1 MKYKTETDLYKHTLL
16 LNDKQNELI
25 PTNCKSRCVRSTI
38 INRSYYSTYLY
49 VKKYLIINGFEIK
62 KPYYYLRN
70 NKKVIT
76 EHQQV
81 LDKLYDKN
89 KKLSV
94 KLKKLKRLRHK
105 ADYHPSKY
113 VTIKD
118 VTDSIDIMN
127 EIFQNLKKR

>member
-1 MKYKTETDLYKHTLL
+1 MNLC
-16 LNDKQNELI
+16 Q
-25 PTNCKSRCVRSTI
+25 PP
-38 INRSYYSTYLY
+38 LY

-94 KLKKLKRLRHK
+94 KLKK
-105 ADYHPSKY
+105 
-113 VTIKD
+113 
-118 VTDSIDIMN
+118 
-127 EIFQNLKKR
+127 